1 MDNFNL
7 AIYQKLSVNFTDYNT
22 YQNSIMD
29 FKFKLKDVKINNNNT
44 ISLNL
49 DITLYE
55 NNAELDILGDYVG
68 NAEVTTEISCVMFML
83 VNDFLNTIYN
93 STDLSE
99 IESLSILV
107 DNMNITQF
115 NNIDCDTSIDES
127 ILKKAYLFRLNNCF
141 DKEFLAGIE
150 LETFSESRTVNIIE

>member
-7 AIYQKLSVNFTDYNT
+7 DICQKLSVNFTDYNT
-22 YQNSIMD
+22 YQSSIMD
-29 FKFKLKDVKINNNNT
+29 FKFKLKDVKINNNSK

-55 NNAELDILGDYVG
+55 SNAELDILGDYVG
-68 NAEVTTEISCVMFML
+68 NAEVTTEISCIMFML
-83 VNDFLNTIYN
+83 VHDFLNTIYN

-107 DNMNITQF
+107 DDMNITQF
-115 NNIDCDTSIDES
+115 NNIDCDKSIEKS
-127 ILKKAYLFRLNNCF
+127 TLKKAYLFRLKNCF

-150 LETFSESRTVNIIE
+150 LETFSESRTVNIIK